1 MPDPLVSVI
10 IGVRDGEKY
19 LDEALNSIADQCLSD
34 LEVIVVDDGSK
45 DASVAIAARHP
56 VSPRILSQAPLGV
69 GAALNTGIRAAR
81 GRYLAFIDCDD
92 FWPKGRLDL
101 MIGVI
106 ERDASLD
113 GVLGQAVNTD
123 EHLIAIGLPQP
134 ARVIGA
140 WIIKRTSGLKIGE
153 FRTDVAHAA
162 IMDWSSRANH
172 EGLKFKSLNE
182 VVLLRRIHGA
192 NLGIRDRS
200 RARVDLLR
208 VIRDHH
214 KRTRG

>member
-1 MPDPLVSVI
+1 MPNPLVSAI
-10 IGVRDGEKY
+10 IGVRDGEGY
-19 LDEALNSIADQCLSD
+19 LGEALDSIAEQCLKD

-45 DASVAIAARHP
+45 DASADIAAGHSI
-56 VSPRILSQAPLGV
+56 SPRVLSQGPLGV
-69 GAALNTGIRAAR
+69 GAALNSGIRLAR
-81 GRYLAFIDCDD
+81 GRYLAFLDCDD
-92 FWPKGRLDL
+92 VWPKGRLDL

-106 ERDASLD
+106 GQDSAID
-113 GVLGQAVNTD
+113 GVLGKAVNTD
-123 EHLIAIGLPQP
+123 KYLNAISSPQP

-140 WIIKRTSGLKIGE
+140 WIIKRTSALKIGE

-172 EGLKFKSLNE
+172 AGLKFKTLNE

-200 RARVDLLR
+200 RARVDLLQ

-214 KRTRG
+214 KRMGR